1 MLHKR
6 DLLFSEKRQVS
17 FGEFGEKWECGTLSI
32 VFSHERCY
40 NPIFDSFTSIKSLK
54 ILALQGFSGILSYC
68 EYVVICSVFPL
79 GEKFFTFSLWIE

>member
-17 FGEFGEKWECGTLSI
+17 FGEFGEKWECGTLFI

-40 NPIFDSFTSIKSLK
+40 NAVIMGQFPESILEMIK
-54 ILALQGFSGILSYC
+54 
-68 EYVVICSVFPL
+68 
-79 GEKFFTFSLWIE
+79 